1 MAYQAPTSLA
11 TGRDSMGSVAYTM
24 SDARYTRGDN
34 NASPVP
40 STLSQ
45 QVRLLNTLKIIEL
58 LLNPNI
64 L

>member
-11 TGRDSMGSVAYTM
+11 TGRDSLANVAYTM

-45 QVRLLNTLKIIEL
+45 QVRINFKAVKSLR
-58 LLNPNI
+58 
-64 L
+64 